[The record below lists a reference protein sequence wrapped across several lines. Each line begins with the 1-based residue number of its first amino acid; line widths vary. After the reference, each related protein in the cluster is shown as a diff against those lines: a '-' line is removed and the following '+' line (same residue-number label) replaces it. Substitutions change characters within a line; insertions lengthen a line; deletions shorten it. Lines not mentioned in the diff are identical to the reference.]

1 MPPGSDERQD
11 SNFHN
16 GHTTFS
22 EKNNLRYLD
31 LVRRYSSII
40 SGQFFGHLHSDSFRI
55 IYDGIGKCFFWSHL
69 FFLSFVCVLFGV
81 LCESVFGISVFA
93 IVRVEYFRWLLRL
106 LDGFLLS
113 NEPECV
119 YVVQQQLRL
128 SLSSIPFA
136 HRDIDVCVGYAH
148 DQYAIGLLYFYVFF
162 FCYVYLSN
170 LFRGKSD
177 TPNWMQGCGFCD
189 NDGGPSAD

>member
-55 IYDGIGKCFFWSHL
+55 IYDGIGKCSII
-69 FFLSFVCVLFGV
+69 G
-81 LCESVFGISVFA
+81 
-93 IVRVEYFRWLLRL
+93 LLRL
-106 LDGFLLS
+106 
-113 NEPECV
+113 
-119 YVVQQQLRL
+119 
-128 SLSSIPFA
+128 
-136 HRDIDVCVGYAH
+136 
-148 DQYAIGLLYFYVFF
+148 FF
-162 FCYVYLSN
+162 FCSVCPYVLCVMTH
-170 LFRGKSD
+170 LVH
-177 TPNWMQGCGFCD
+177 MCVL
-189 NDGGPSAD
+189 